1 MAGPRIL
8 LTGFGPFPGALTNPS
23 ARLVETLA
31 AMTPSQTP
39 GYQLHAEILPTEWET
54 VAALAP
60 RLHAKLQPHVMIHF
74 GLSRHARSFRIEHS
88 AHNRLAPRADASGAL
103 PSMGTVLKHGAD
115 RLDTAVPA
123 SELTQHLNEH
133 GFAAE
138 TSRDAGGY
146 LCNLL
151 YYLSLEWTARQPKSC
166 DALFVH
172 VPPAEADGGP
182 FTDDN
187 LVRGAQAILR
197 FVLASAEAHDRKS
210 AARVAGVASALHA
223 TISRRR

>member
-8 LTGFGPFPGALTNPS
+8 LTGFGPFPGAAVNPS
-23 ARLVETLA
+23 AGLVETLA
-31 AMTPSQTP
+31 AMTPSPAP

-54 VAALAP
+54 VSALTP
-60 RLHAKLQPHVMIHF
+60 RLHEKLQPHVMIHF
-74 GLSRHARSFRIEHS
+74 GLSRHARLFRIEHS

-103 PSMGTVLKHGAD
+103 PSMSTILEHGAD
-115 RLDTAVPA
+115 RLDTAMPA
-123 SELTQHLNEH
+123 NELAQHLNEH

-151 YYLSLEWTARQPKSC
+151 YYLSLEWAARQPESC
-166 DALFVH
+166 EVLFVH
-172 VPPAEADGGP
+172 IPPAEADGGP
-182 FTDDN
+182 FSDAD

-197 FVLASAEAHDRKS
+197 FVLASAEARES
-210 AARVAGVASALHA
+210 LASSLAA
-223 TISRRR
+223 TMSRRR